1 MPKLPLLV
9 AFSLLAA
16 AAARAQDTTA
26 APAPQPRPLRV
37 CAGGDVTLGTNIDT
51 TWALAAS
58 RKYGRRVPAFPDP
71 DSLLFPLRPLVEDAD
86 VVLLNVE
93 AAIGLGWAPRKC
105 RPGSTMCYQFRMP
118 PTVPA
123 AFRRLREGG
132 EVVGN
137 VANNH
142 AGDAGP
148 QGRVQTAERLRE
160 AGVHVTGFDTE
171 PTVVVTASGDTVA
184 FLGFATSGPPND
196 VRDLATVRRLVQR
209 AARDHR
215 RVVVTM
221 HMGAEGRNATRTRD
235 VMEQFAGGTRGNP
248 VAFARTAIEAGADL
262 VIGHGPHVLR
272 AVEWRGDAFVAYS
285 LGNLLT
291 YGPFTQTHP
300 NNRGGILCAD
310 LDPDGTVVAAELR
323 PTRQVAPG
331 LVRPD
336 AERLALRMVDELSAG
351 DFPTTGGRVREDG
364 TIARRGG
371 FPVGKDRPDSVPPTP
386 PR

>member
-1 MPKLPLLV
+1 
-9 AFSLLAA
+9 
-16 AAARAQDTTA
+16 
-26 APAPQPRPLRV
+26 
-37 CAGGDVTLGTNIDT
+37 
-51 TWALAAS
+51 
-58 RKYGRRVPAFPDP
+58 
-71 DSLLFPLRPLVEDAD
+71 
-86 VVLLNVE
+86 
-93 AAIGLGWAPRKC
+93 
-105 RPGSTMCYQFRMP
+105 
-118 PTVPA
+118 
-123 AFRRLREGG
+123 
-132 EVVGN
+132 
-137 VANNH
+137 
-142 AGDAGP
+142 
-148 QGRVQTAERLRE
+148 
-160 AGVHVTGFDTE
+160 
-171 PTVVVTASGDTVA
+171 
-184 FLGFATSGPPND
+184 
-196 VRDLATVRRLVQR
+196 
-209 AARDHR
+209 
-215 RVVVTM
+215 M

-336 AERLALRMVDELSAG
+336 AERLALRMVDELSAW

-371 FPVGKDRPDSVPPTP
+371 IPVGKDRPDSIPPTP